1 MNYYEHKVDW
11 TDAKVDRFWNFKSN
25 YKPLQEE
32 WFTQQVGDSI
42 ISFAK
47 KYFSSKDNLEV
58 LDYGAG
64 KGHLTSLLLLE
75 NISVSAC
82 DFSNENIINLNSKF
96 SSYSN
101 FNDGI
106 LIRKFPTLFESNL
119 FDFVFLIEAIEHLTD
134 DYLESTIKEIMRIL
148 KPNGKIMITTPK

>member
-1 MNYYEHKVDW
+1 MQKLIDFGILRVITNLCKRNGLPNKLEIRLFH
-11 TDAKVDRFWNFKSN
+11 
-25 YKPLQEE
+25 LQ
-32 WFTQQVGDSI
+32 
-42 ISFAK
+42 K